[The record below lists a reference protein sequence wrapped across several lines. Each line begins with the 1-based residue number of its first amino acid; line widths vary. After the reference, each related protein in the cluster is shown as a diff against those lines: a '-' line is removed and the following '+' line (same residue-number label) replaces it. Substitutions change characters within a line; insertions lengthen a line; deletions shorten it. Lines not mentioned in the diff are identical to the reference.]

1 MTTGLRE
8 GLGIHA
14 QALALRGQRNNVL
27 ASNIANASVPGFKA
41 RDFDFE
47 AELSRQTQ
55 LGASLRTSSS
65 QHMAMPT
72 TGPADEN
79 GYRVAVMPSMDG
91 NTVDMALEQMEF
103 AENTVRYQ
111 TSLELLNRRISGL
124 MTVIRG
130 E

>member
-8 GLGIHA
+8 GLGVHA
-14 QALALRGQRNNVL
+14 QALVLRGQRNNLL

-47 AELSRQTQ
+47 TELARQTQ

-65 QHMAMPT
+65 EHVSMA
-72 TGPADEN
+72 GAGASGQN
-79 GYRVAVMPSMDG
+79 AYRVPVMPSMDG

>member
-8 GLGIHA
+8 GLGVHA
-14 QALALRGQRNNVL
+14 QALVLRGQRNNLL

-47 AELSRQTQ
+47 TELARQTQ

-65 QHMAMPT
+65 QHVLTPGA
-72 TGPADEN
+72 GPA
-79 GYRVAVMPSMDG
+79 GQKAYRVPVMPSMDG
-91 NTVDMALEQMEF
+91 NTVDMAVEQMEF